1 MIDLFSRH
9 KRVFLLSGILICI
22 AAIIISISA
31 ATGTNIASR
40 GLSSIITPLQRGS
53 SAVIGWV
60 QGHFSAMSNNQEMLD
75 RLRSLEEENN
85 RLRLENDRMRIAG
98 EENELLNTM
107 LNMSQRYAELPTM
120 GARVIGVNPNDWYRR
135 FFINRG
141 TDDGIA
147 TNMAII
153 GDGGLV
159 GVVRQTRTG
168 SAQVI
173 TLIDSEFSVAVM
185 STRTGD
191 IGMARGDIRLMQ
203 QGLLRM
209 ERIDAAVQI
218 IPGDE
223 IRTSTH
229 SSIFPPGILVGTVV
243 SIHPNPDGHT
253 RHALIRPAANLDNLE
268 IVLVV
273 AEVFGDASTT
283 GFQDGHDFG
292 IEE

>member
-1 MIDLFSRH
+1 MIALFSRH
-9 KRVFLLSGILICI
+9 KRIFLLSGITICI
-22 AAIIISISA
+22 AAIIISITAS
-31 ATGTNIASR
+31 TDTSFVGRSFSNIV
-40 GLSSIITPLQRGS
+40 TPLQRGT
-53 SAVIGWV
+53 SAIIGWV
-60 QGHFSAMSNNQEMLD
+60 QGHFSTVANNSEMLE
-75 RLRSLEEENN
+75 RLRALEEDNN
-85 RLRLENDRMRIAG
+85 RLRLENDRLRLSG
-98 EENELLNTM
+98 EENELLSIM

-141 TDDGIA
+141 TDDGIS

-159 GVVRQTRTG
+159 GVVRQTRQG

-229 SSIFPPGILVGTVV
+229 SSIFPPGVLVGTVV

-253 RHALIRPAANLDNLE
+253 RYALIRPAANLDNLE

-273 AEVFGDASTT
+273 AEVFGDASAT
-283 GFQDGHDFG
+283 QDGHYFG